1 MKKLIFNGTLG
12 HKQSEYRPMTIEV
25 EKVVELRGKEFKN
38 LMEHTLRDNLHVK
51 AYRNLMYISGET
63 AHCVLFLDA
72 DSSDGIIVESEGS
85 DYARKSQ
92 FIPNA
97 RVLIEYNEFTP
108 MEKHLHG
115 ILKGMAEKIAELAHA
130 GYKFFFFEKILGD
143 TDIKSV
149 MLSAVGQLLEQR
161 SDMKS
166 VRIHD
171 LDIAGQP
178 EFTVEPKPAQ
188 SLKFYSPIVVE
199 READYETDWDSSG
212 DLEQLSESEKL
223 RCCTNINE
231 AIRQSFDSKDERRGL
246 MEYYNEH
253 SAVNEKIYSAFPS
266 VENVNG
272 TLMGVLTCEVV
283 GNLTRSEIEEVR
295 SWWSS
300 QCSDGWS
307 DCLEQNGIKT
317 EEFGDIYVHFEN
329 TGNAWSIKTEAE
341 LKGIAETADTEETE
355 SLDIGG
361 ISM

>member
-25 EKVVELRGKEFKN
+25 EKVVELRSKEFKK
-38 LMEHTLRDNLHVK
+38 LIEHTLRDNPHVK
-51 AYRNLMYISGET
+51 ACRDLMYISGKT

-72 DSSDGIIVESEGS
+72 DSNDGIIVESEGA

-97 RVLIEYNEFTP
+97 RALTEYNEFTP
-108 MEKHLHG
+108 MEKQLHG
-115 ILKGMAEKIAELAHA
+115 ILKGMADKIAELAHA
-130 GYKFFFFEKILGD
+130 GYKSFFFEKMLGD

-161 SDMKS
+161 GDMQS

-178 EFTVEPKPAQ
+178 EFTVEPKQ
-188 SLKFYSPIVVE
+188 TNKLKFYSPLVVE
-199 READYETDWDSSG
+199 HEADYETDWDSSG

-223 RCCTNINE
+223 RCRTKINE
-231 AIRQSFDSKDERRGL
+231 AIRQSFDSKEERRGL
-246 MEYYNEH
+246 MEYYDEH

-266 VENVNG
+266 VEDVDG
-272 TLMGVLTCEVV
+272 TLMGVLTCEVI
-283 GNLTRSEIEEVR
+283 GNLTKSELEEVR

-300 QCSDGWS
+300 QCRDGWS

-317 EEFGDIYVHFEN
+317 EEFGDIYVHFGN
-329 TGNAWSIKTEAE
+329 AGNAWSIKTEEE
-341 LKGIAETADTEETE
+341 LKGIMETADIEETE
-355 SLDIGG
+355 SFDIGG